1 MQIFIVHG
9 NHPTV
14 QGDPMQVHATKESAN
29 AYAAELV
36 NIFLKEY
43 TDPEDDFETPILS
56 PDATAETWEAK
67 CLEYR
72 QHIADDQGRDLD
84 HLDDEDA
91 GDVWIIEDVLHGAP
105 IIIPV
110 DCHTPWHGGE
120 TPPLPAGHAVNVRHR
135 NGKEF
140 STYVGTGRASNWMHE
155 GSPIDIV
162 AFLPIIEV
170 TGIDPADMKPIIGTK
185 HEG

>member
-1 MQIFIVHG
+1 MKIYIVKGDHPSVPGQSMQI
-9 NHPTV
+9 
-14 QGDPMQVHATKESAN
+14 HATKDGAN

-36 NIFLKEY
+36 NLLLNDY
-43 TDPEDDFETPILS
+43 TDDEELPHLAA
-56 PDATAETWEAK
+56 DATAETWSDK

-72 QHIADDQGRDLD
+72 QHVADDMEIDLD
-84 HLDDEDA
+84 TLEDDDA

-110 DCHTPWHGGE
+110 DQHTPWHGGE

-135 NGKEF
+135 NGKEY
-140 STYVGTGRASNWMHE
+140 STYVGTGRATNWVHE
-155 GSPIDIV
+155 GAPIDIV

-170 TGIDPADMKPIIGTK
+170 TGIDPVDNKPIIGTK
-185 HEG
+185 REG